1 MNNYVKVKV
10 KKYLKVKVNDIRSEG
25 SIYSV
30 IRGIQNGLYL
40 SGLATKTTKGW
51 VKYNNLLK
59 FINKLNN
66 TVDINN
72 SHILQSIIFS
82 FSITPSNRIFIE
94 PLHFAVC
101 NQYDDMLQNENKIT
115 SSNFINRTNYFGQTA
130 LYLAV
135 NFGFTQIVQKLINL
149 NADPNLHPTNQPS
162 PLRVA
167 TDKGYTQ
174 IINILTN
181 AGGLI

>member
-1 MNNYVKVKV
+1 MN
-10 KKYLKVKVNDIRSEG
+10 KYIKVKVNNIRSEG

-30 IRGIQNGLYL
+30 IKGIQNGLHL
-40 SGLATKTTKGW
+40 SGVTSKTTKGW

-59 FINKLNN
+59 FINKFNN
-66 TVDINN
+66 TVDVNN
-72 SHILQSIIFS
+72 SHILQSIVFS
-82 FSITPSNRIFIE
+82 FNITPTNRIFIE

-101 NQYDDMLQNENKIT
+101 NQYDDMLQDENQIT
-115 SSNFINRTNYFGQTA
+115 SANFINRKNYFGQTA

-135 NFGFTQIVQKLINL
+135 KFGFTHIVQKLINL
-149 NADPNLHPTNQPS
+149 NADPNLHPNNQPK
-162 PLRVA
+162 PLKIA
-167 TDKGYTQ
+167 TDKGFTQ

>member
-1 MNNYVKVKV
+1 M
-10 KKYLKVKVNDIRSEG
+10 S
-25 SIYSV
+25 YST
-30 IRGIQNGLYL
+30 Y
-40 SGLATKTTKGW
+40 
-51 VKYNNLLK
+51 Y
-59 FINKLNN
+59 
-66 TVDINN
+66 
-72 SHILQSIIFS
+72 
-82 FSITPSNRIFIE
+82 E

-101 NQYDDMLQNENKIT
+101 NQYDDMLQDENQIT

-135 NFGFTQIVQKLINL
+135 KFGFTQIVQKLINL
-149 NADPNLHPTNQPS
+149 NADPNLHPTNQPT